1 MRYARRVAVA
11 LLSVA
16 VAGQAYPLDAGA
28 TVVNFDEF
36 AVTRDGTTLFH
47 DSFDRNITLNGGS
60 GSLVSSGTTFSD
72 GTPAN
77 YRVTGSIPE
86 TPANNGRAQLNTAN
100 GILVAQPPPNIPLI
114 QLVTIGLSTGTD
126 PAGPHVLTKANTF
139 STIGLF
145 DLAVPSEIL
154 GTYQFFLSS
163 NTPAAPGREID
174 LRVRETDT
182 GPVLQLRWVNQANG
196 QNTVIN
202 EVALTPAEL
211 ADPQLEF
218 EFSHDIANSD
228 VVTASYAFGSGNT
241 LATFNG
247 TLTALG
253 STDSST
259 SPFTPATLN
268 ITLPGFNAFD
278 PVPEPSSLA
287 ILAAALGSLGLFRR
301 YAR

>member
-1 MRYARRVAVA
+1 MYHARRVALLLVA
-11 LLSVA
+11 LA
-16 VAGQAYPLDAGA
+16 AQAYSLDAGA
-28 TVVNFDEF
+28 TVVNFVEF
-36 AVTRDGTTLFH
+36 AVTRDRTTIFN

-86 TPANNGRAQLNTAN
+86 TTANNGRAQLNTAN
-100 GILVAQPPPNIPLI
+100 GILVAQQPPNIPLI
-114 QLVTIGLSTGTD
+114 QMVTIGLSTGTD
-126 PAGPHVLTKANTF
+126 PTSPHVLTKANTF
-139 STIGLF
+139 STISLF

-163 NTPAAPGREID
+163 TTPAAPGREID
-174 LRVRETDT
+174 LRVRETDA

-211 ADPQLEF
+211 ADPQLEL
-218 EFSHDIANSD
+218 EFSHDIVNSD
-228 VVTASYAFGSGNT
+228 VVTAAYAFGSGNT

-259 SPFTPATLN
+259 SPFTPATSN

-278 PVPEPSSLA
+278 PIPEPSSLA
-287 ILAAALGSLGLFRR
+287 ILAVALLGLSVFRR
-301 YAR
+301 TAR

>member
-1 MRYARRVAVA
+1 M
-11 LLSVA
+11 
-16 VAGQAYPLDAGA
+16 
-28 TVVNFDEF
+28 
-36 AVTRDGTTLFH
+36 
-47 DSFDRNITLNGGS
+47 
-60 GSLVSSGTTFSD
+60 
-72 GTPAN
+72 
-77 YRVTGSIPE
+77 
-86 TPANNGRAQLNTAN
+86 
-100 GILVAQPPPNIPLI
+100 
-114 QLVTIGLSTGTD
+114 
-126 PAGPHVLTKANTF
+126 
-139 STIGLF
+139 
-145 DLAVPSEIL
+145 
-154 GTYQFFLSS
+154 
-163 NTPAAPGREID
+163 
-174 LRVRETDT
+174 
-182 GPVLQLRWVNQANG
+182 LQLRWVNQANG

-301 YAR
+301 YAK